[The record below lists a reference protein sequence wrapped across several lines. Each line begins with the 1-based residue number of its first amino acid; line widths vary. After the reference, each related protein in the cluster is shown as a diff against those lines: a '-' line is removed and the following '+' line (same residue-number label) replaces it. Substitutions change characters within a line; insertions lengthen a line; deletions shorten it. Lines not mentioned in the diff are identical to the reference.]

1 MIKQKKSP
9 KRLCSGCQTFQD
21 KKAMVRVVRTPTGE
35 VVVDPTGKAPGRGG
49 YVCTNMECIQQARSG
64 KGLERALK
72 TSVPATVYDSLT
84 ALLNPA

>member
-21 KKAMVRVVRTPTGE
+21 KKAMVRIVRTPTGE

-49 YVCTNMECIQQARSG
+49 YVCKNADCIQQARSG

-72 TSVPATVYDSLT
+72 TAVPSTVYDSLT
-84 ALLNPA
+84 ILLNP

>member
-49 YVCTNMECIQQARSG
+49 YVCKNAECIQQARSG

-72 TSVPATVYDSLT
+72 TSVPVTVYDSLT
-84 ALLNPA
+84 TLLNPS

>member
-21 KKAMVRVVRTPTGE
+21 KKAMVRIVRTPTGE

-49 YVCTNMECIQQARSG
+49 YVCKNAECIQQARSG

>member
-21 KKAMVRVVRTPTGE
+21 KKAMVRIVRTPTGE

-49 YVCTNMECIQQARSG
+49 YVCKNAECIQQARSG

-72 TSVPATVYDSLT
+72 TAVPATVYDSLT
-84 ALLNPA
+84 TMLNPS

>member
-21 KKAMVRVVRTPTGE
+21 KKAMVRIVRTPTGE

-49 YVCTNMECIQQARSG
+49 YVCKNAECIQQARSG

-72 TSVPATVYDSLT
+72 TAVPATVYDSLT
-84 ALLNPA
+84 TLLNPS

>member
-21 KKAMVRVVRTPTGE
+21 KKAMVRIVRTPTGE

-49 YVCTNMECIQQARSG
+49 YVCKNADCIQQARSG

-72 TSVPATVYDSLT
+72 TAVPATVYDSLT
-84 ALLNPA
+84 TLLNPS

>member
-21 KKAMVRVVRTPTGE
+21 KKAMVRIVRTPTGE

-49 YVCTNMECIQQARSG
+49 YVCKNAECIQQARSG

-72 TSVPATVYDSLT
+72 TSVPATVYDSLS
-84 ALLNPA
+84 ALLNPS

>member
-9 KRLCSGCQTFQD
+9 KRLCSGCQIFQD
-21 KKAMVRVVRTPTGE
+21 KKAMVRIVRTPTGE

-49 YVCTNMECIQQARSG
+49 YVCKNADCIQQARSG

-72 TSVPATVYDSLT
+72 TAVPATVYDSLT
-84 ALLNPA
+84 ILLNP

>member
-21 KKAMVRVVRTPTGE
+21 KKAMVRIVRTPTGE

-49 YVCTNMECIQQARSG
+49 YVCKNAECIQQARSG

-72 TSVPATVYDSLT
+72 TSVPVTVYDSLT
-84 ALLNPA
+84 TLLNPS

>member
-35 VVVDPTGKAPGRGG
+35 VAVDPTGKAPGRGG
-49 YVCTNMECIQQARSG
+49 YVCKNVECIQKARSG
-64 KGLERALK
+64 KGMERALK
-72 TSVPATVYDSLT
+72 TAVPATVYDSLT